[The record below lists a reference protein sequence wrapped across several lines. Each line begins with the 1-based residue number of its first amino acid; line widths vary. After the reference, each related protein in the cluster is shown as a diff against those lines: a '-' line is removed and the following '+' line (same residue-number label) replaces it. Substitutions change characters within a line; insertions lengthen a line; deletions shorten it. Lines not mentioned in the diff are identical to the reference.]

1 MVDRKI
7 ALTTGFLYFACLGAG
22 LLGLGLNSVRSDVS
36 HESTRFH
43 FTPNGNLGPDGTY
56 LPAKAGF
63 NLADVSGRGELD
75 LLPNGVKGLVW
86 IGTCDGA
93 TAYFKQ
99 AVLRVISDPKLF
111 GFYLMDD
118 PDPRWWIWRN
128 RCPAANLKAE
138 ADWIHAQ
145 RSDVVTFVSLM
156 NLGESESPSFGKSY
170 TPETTHA
177 DFFAV
182 APYPCRTEWKTCHF
196 DMIERFVHTAVDSGI
211 PISKLVPIYQAF
223 GRGKW
228 HTDTGGAYRMPNSDE
243 LQEIIRRWSQLLP
256 SPPFDFAYSWG
267 SQREDVSLGSS
278 PESQGIFLKH
288 NTNRQDQ

>member
-7 ALTTGFLYFACLGAG
+7 AFTTGFLYFACLGAG
-22 LLGLGLNSVRSDVS
+22 LLGLGLNSVRNDVP

-99 AVLRVISDPKLF
+99 AVLRVISDQRLF

-118 PDPRWWIWRN
+118 PDPR
-128 RCPAANLKAE
+128 
-138 ADWIHAQ
+138 
-145 RSDVVTFVSLM
+145 
-156 NLGESESPSFGKSY
+156 
-170 TPETTHA
+170 
-177 DFFAV
+177 
-182 APYPCRTEWKTCHF
+182 
-196 DMIERFVHTAVDSGI
+196 
-211 PISKLVPIYQAF
+211 
-223 GRGKW
+223 
-228 HTDTGGAYRMPNSDE
+228 
-243 LQEIIRRWSQLLP
+243 
-256 SPPFDFAYSWG
+256 
-267 SQREDVSLGSS
+267 
-278 PESQGIFLKH
+278 
-288 NTNRQDQ
+288 